1 MRKLVVSFAVLFLL
15 LSLGPG
21 VALAEKPDNPKPLNP
36 RVLEAVFIHYEH
48 PGPDARP
55 AGKPT
60 PTPETKVYD
69 YYLLL
74 GPKWDLGKYLVGVPY
89 TINPSNAPLGAEGEV
104 KLAFEAWDAATLAEL
119 FSDTPT
125 INYNAWWG
133 REDGRNNVSW
143 QLIAGYP
150 NVIAGT
156 WIWYYDNDNNGTM
169 TLGDTMEETDIV
181 FNLGSIK
188 WGIDPD
194 DEGPTKIKNFDV
206 QNIATHEVGH
216 VVGLDDLYESKYS
229 EITMYGYSSKGETKK
244 ISLEVG
250 DILGT
255 QAIYGGPLGL

>member
-1 MRKLVVSFAVLFLL
+1 MRKLMVSFAVLFLL

-36 RVLEAVFIHYEH
+36 RVLEAVFLHYEH
-48 PGPDARP
+48 PGKTTP
-55 AGKPT
+55 KPT
-60 PTPETKVYD
+60 PIPEPKVNEHF
-69 YYLLL
+69 LLL
-74 GPKWDLGKYLVGVPY
+74 GPKWDLSQYHSKGVPY
-89 TINPSNAPLGAEGEV
+89 TINPSGAPIGAEVEV
-104 KLAFEAWDAATLAEL
+104 QLAFEAWDVATSAEL
-119 FSDTPT
+119 FNNNPT
-125 INYNAWWG
+125 IDTSAWWG

-156 WIWYYDNDNNGTM
+156 WIWYLDNDNSGTM
-169 TLGDTMEETDIV
+169 TLGDTVKETDIV

-206 QNIATHEVGH
+206 QDIATHEAGH
-216 VVGLDDLYESKYS
+216 VVGLGDLYESKYS

-244 ISLEVG
+244 ISLEAG

-255 QAIYGGPLGL
+255 QAIYGE